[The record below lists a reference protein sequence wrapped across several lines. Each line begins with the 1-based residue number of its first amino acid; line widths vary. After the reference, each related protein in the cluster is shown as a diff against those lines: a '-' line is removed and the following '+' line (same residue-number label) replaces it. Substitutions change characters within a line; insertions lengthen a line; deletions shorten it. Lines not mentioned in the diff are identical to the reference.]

1 MAIGITTKGAKSTKD
16 ERANL
21 KISKDTA
28 YELQLLKLT
37 NRFKSVDELLKEMME
52 VYKNDKATEKNTSN

>member
-1 MAIGITTKGAKSTKD
+1 MAIGITTKGTKSTKD

-28 YELQLLKLT
+28 HELQVLKVT
-37 NRFKSVDELLKEMME
+37 NRLRSVDELLKEMIE
-52 VYKNDKATEKNTSN
+52 VYKNDKAGKEDISK

>member
-1 MAIGITTKGAKSTKD
+1 MAIGITTKGSKSTKD

-28 YELQLLKLT
+28 HELQVLKVT
-37 NRFKSVDELLKEMME
+37 NRLRSVDELLKEMIE
-52 VYKNDKATEKNTSN
+52 VYKNDKAGKEDISK

>member
-1 MAIGITTKGAKSTKD
+1 MAIGITTKGNTRTKD

-37 NRFKSVDELLKEMME
+37 NRFKSVDELLKDMME
-52 VYKNDKATEKNTSN
+52 VYKNDKAGKENTSK

>member
-1 MAIGITTKGAKSTKD
+1 MAIGITTKGTKSTKD

-28 YELQLLKLT
+28 YELQLLKVT
-37 NRFKSVDELLKEMME
+37 NRLRSVDELLKEMIE
-52 VYKNDKATEKNTSN
+52 VYKNDKATKENTSN

>member
-1 MAIGITTKGAKSTKD
+1 MAIGITTKGTKSTKD

-28 YELQLLKLT
+28 YELKLLKVN
-37 NRFKSVDELLKEMME
+37 NRLRSVDELLKEMIE
-52 VYKNDKATEKNTSN
+52 VYKNDKATKENTSN

>member
-28 YELQLLKLT
+28 HELQVLKVT
-37 NRFKSVDELLKEMME
+37 NRLRSVDELLKEMIE
-52 VYKNDKATEKNTSN
+52 VYKNDKAGKEDISK

>member
-1 MAIGITTKGAKSTKD
+1 MAIGITTKGNTRTKD

-28 YELQLLKLT
+28 YELQVLKVT
-37 NRFKSVDELLKEMME
+37 NRLRSVDELLKEMIE
-52 VYKNDKATEKNTSN
+52 VYKNDKVTKESISD

>member
-1 MAIGITTKGAKSTKD
+1 MAIGITTKGNTRTKD

-37 NRFKSVDELLKEMME
+37 NRFKSVDELLREMME
-52 VYKNDKATEKNTSN
+52 VYKNDKAGKENTSK

>member
-1 MAIGITTKGAKSTKD
+1 MAIGITTQGTKTLKD

-21 KISKDTA
+21 KISKDTS

-37 NRFKSVDELLKEMME
+37 NKFKSVDELLKDMIE
-52 VYKNDKATEKNTSN
+52 VYKNDKAGEENTSK

>member
-1 MAIGITTKGAKSTKD
+1 MAIGITTKGTKSTKD

-28 YELQLLKLT
+28 YELQVLKVT
-37 NRFKSVDELLKEMME
+37 NRLRSVDELLKEMIE
-52 VYKNDKATEKNTSN
+52 VYKNDKATKESISD

>member
-1 MAIGITTKGAKSTKD
+1 MAIGITTQGTKTLKD

-21 KISKDTA
+21 KIGKDTS

-37 NRFKSVDELLKEMME
+37 NKFKSVDELLKDMIE
-52 VYKNDKATEKNTSN
+52 VYKHDKAGEENTSK

>member
-1 MAIGITTKGAKSTKD
+1 MAIGITTKGTKSTKD

-21 KISKDTA
+21 KI
-28 YELQLLKLT
+28 QVLKVT
-37 NRFKSVDELLKEMME
+37 NRLRSVDELLKEMME

>member
-1 MAIGITTKGAKSTKD
+1 MAIGITTKGTKTTKD

-28 YELQLLKLT
+28 YELQVLKVT
-37 NRFKSVDELLKEMME
+37 NRLRSVDELLKEMIE
-52 VYKNDKATEKNTSN
+52 VYKNDKATKESISD

>member
-1 MAIGITTKGAKSTKD
+1 MAIGITTKGTKSTKD

-28 YELQLLKLT
+28 YELQVLKVT
-37 NRFKSVDELLKEMME
+37 NRLRSVDELLKEMIE
-52 VYKNDKATEKNTSN
+52 VYRNDKAGKENTSN

>member
-1 MAIGITTKGAKSTKD
+1 MAIGITTKGGKSTKD

-28 YELQLLKLT
+28 HELQVLKVT
-37 NRFKSVDELLKEMME
+37 NRLRSVDELLKEMIE
-52 VYKNDKATEKNTSN
+52 VYKNEQARKEDIS

>member
-1 MAIGITTKGAKSTKD
+1 MAIGITTKGTKSIKD

-28 YELQLLKLT
+28 YELQVLKVT
-37 NRFKSVDELLKEMME
+37 NRLRSVDELLKEMIE
-52 VYKNDKATEKNTSN
+52 VYKNDKTTKESISD

>member
-28 YELQLLKLT
+28 YELQVLKVT
-37 NRFKSVDELLKEMME
+37 NRLRSVDELLKEMIE
-52 VYKNDKATEKNTSN
+52 VYKK

>member
-1 MAIGITTKGAKSTKD
+1 MAIGITTQGTKTLKD

-21 KISKDTA
+21 KISKDTS

-37 NRFKSVDELLKEMME
+37 NKFKSVDELLKDMIE
-52 VYKNDKATEKNTSN
+52 VYKNDKARKENTSK

>member
-1 MAIGITTKGAKSTKD
+1 MAIGITTKGTKSTKD

-28 YELQLLKLT
+28 HELQVLKVT
-37 NRFKSVDELLKEMME
+37 NRLRSVDELLKDMIE
-52 VYKNDKATEKNTSN
+52 VYKNDKAGKEDISK

>member
-1 MAIGITTKGAKSTKD
+1 MAIGITTKGTKSTKD

-28 YELQLLKLT
+28 HELQVLKVT
-37 NRFKSVDELLKEMME
+37 NRLRSVDELLKEMIE

>member
-21 KISKDTA
+21 KISKNTA
-28 YELQLLKLT
+28 HELQVLKVT
-37 NRFKSVDELLKEMME
+37 NRLRSVDELLKEMIE
-52 VYKNDKATEKNTSN
+52 VYKNDKAGKEDISK

>member
-1 MAIGITTKGAKSTKD
+1 MAIGITTKGNSPAKD

-21 KISKDTA
+21 KIGKDTS

-37 NRFKSVDELLKEMME
+37 NKFKSVDELLKDMIE
-52 VYKNDKATEKNTSN
+52 VYKHDKAGEENTSK

>member
-1 MAIGITTKGAKSTKD
+1 MAIGITTQGTKTLKD

-21 KISKDTA
+21 KIGKDTS

-37 NRFKSVDELLKEMME
+37 NKFKSVDELLKDMIE
-52 VYKNDKATEKNTSN
+52 VYKNEQATKETNGE